1 MLLRV
6 SWLVAIARTV
16 TAMVCVPALPPMLAT
31 IGISTARATSC
42 SIAAPN
48 MAMMSD
54 ATNAVPRLAISQR
67 TRAE

>member
-6 SWLVAIARTV
+6 SWFIAMARTV

-31 IGISTARATSC
+31 IGISTASATSF
-42 SIAAPN
+42 SIAAPKA
-48 MAMMSD
+48 AMIRL
-54 ATNAVPRLAISQR
+54 ATKAVPRFATSQR